1 MVKEWEL
8 DLDSYGLRYTVREDE
23 VYITSLTGR
32 PIEVEVPKEI
42 EGRMVA
48 GIEKKAFLSKKT
60 VKRVVLPEKLKMV
73 GDYAFAFC
81 SNLEE
86 VVFPY
91 FCPEIGKNVF
101 QDCDRIKEIRSHEDR
116 AWSREA
122 AALLAGAV
130 NKLGTYYLLEPEAVG
145 SKEWFEK
152 WDKRAEALLQEDD
165 REGYAKQILCGEEDY
180 GSTDL
185 NAFMREKR
193 KGKVR
198 IALLRLQNS
207 EMIGGELKQKLE
219 QYLQNHTKGSDTEET
234 WQVILNECYDNRAQ
248 IQLFLDLSC
257 INGNNI
263 SNALNDIGHEH
274 AELKA
279 LLLRYKEEYLV
290 SKDFFGELML

>member
-8 DLDSYGLRYTVREDE
+8 DLGSYGLRYTVNAGE
-23 VYITSLTGR
+23 VWITSLTGR
-32 PIEVEVPKEI
+32 PIEVEVPEEI
-42 EGRMVA
+42 EGRSVV

-60 VKRVVLPEKLKMV
+60 VKRISLPDKLKRI

-81 SNLEE
+81 SSLEE
-86 VVFPY
+86 VEFPSV
-91 FCPEIGKNVF
+91 CPEIGKNIF
-101 QDCDRIKEIRSHEDR
+101 QDCVAIKEIRSFEDK
-116 AWSREA
+116 AWSRAA

-130 NKLGTYYLLEPEAVG
+130 NKLGTYYLLEPENVG
-145 SKEWFEK
+145 SKDWFEK
-152 WDKRAEALLQEDD
+152 WDKKAEALLLEDD
-165 REGYAKQILCGEEDY
+165 QEGYAKQILCGEEDY

-193 KGKVR
+193 KSKVR
-198 IALLRLQNS
+198 IAMLRLQNS
-207 EMIGGELKQKLE
+207 EMLGEKLKGMLE
-219 QYLQNHTKGSDTEET
+219 EYLQNHTKGSDTEEA
-234 WQVILNECYDNRAQ
+234 WLVILNECYDNRAQ
-248 IQLFLDLSC
+248 IQLFLDLCC

-279 LLLRYKEEYLV
+279 LLLRHKEEYLV